1 MKWEYWITNGQL
13 GSLDN
18 TKVAYSIH
26 PNGRRALQN
35 AIQAH
40 ANRTGLESWAIPTTE
55 PISTPRRW
63 YPKRPQY

>member
-1 MKWEYWITNGQL
+1 MKYEYWITNGQL

-40 ANRTGLESWAIPTTE
+40 ANRTGLLSWAE
-55 PISTPRRW
+55 PASQFPNAKNHYYPRTPR
-63 YPKRPQY
+63 